1 MPTGYKYRSTG
12 GFSQRIPEPSI
23 KGCLYNILILATVVT
38 VIVSLSI
45 KFGWS

>member
-1 MPTGYKYRSTG
+1 MPTGYKYKSMS
-12 GFSQRIPEPSI
+12 GFGQRIPETSI
-23 KGCLYNILILATVVT
+23 KGCLYNILIFAVVVT